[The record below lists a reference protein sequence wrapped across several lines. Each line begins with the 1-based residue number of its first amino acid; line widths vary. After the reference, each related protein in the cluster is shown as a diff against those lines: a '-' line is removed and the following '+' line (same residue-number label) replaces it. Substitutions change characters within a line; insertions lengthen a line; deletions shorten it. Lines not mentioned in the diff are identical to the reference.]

1 MHESEPEEPQEQI
14 IEEVMETKAHPAIFA
29 NTGGYTSNK
38 TRGMATF
45 MKYFYQKCFVK
56 DKFC

>member
-29 NTGGYTSNK
+29 NTGGFTSNK
-38 TRGMATF
+38 TRGIVIF
-45 MKYFYQKCFVK
+45 F
-56 DKFC
+56 